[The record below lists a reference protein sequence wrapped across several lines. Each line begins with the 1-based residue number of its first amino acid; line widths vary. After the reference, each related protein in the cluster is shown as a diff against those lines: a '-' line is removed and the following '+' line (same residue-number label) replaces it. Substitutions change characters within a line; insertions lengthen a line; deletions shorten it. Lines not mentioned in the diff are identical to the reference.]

1 LTFGP
6 LAQNGH
12 QPTVRTDAGCSGL
25 RRDNRRHSPMTAPA
39 EPAPPSWRH
48 FLGRLGHIPQHIY
61 ISIRTHSCSTRRA
74 ELAPGTMFRG
84 ISPWVGLC
92 HPGTRASWY
101 VFLLSV
107 PRACELRYALFWSF
121 ACGGANCRLGS
132 GLAGCWTLVLG
143 RNRRHGFCPSAQ
155 LPRACSTSA
164 AIRFVKRWKSKPRR
178 LQVGSHIYNTSS
190 QPT

>member
-1 LTFGP
+1 MCGECGRCPLGCGHAMRAAGRRVGGVGGCLAVCLLQCRQRSAGSALWRVQRMAFG
-6 LAQNGH
+6 
-12 QPTVRTDAGCSGL
+12 
-25 RRDNRRHSPMTAPA
+25 
-39 EPAPPSWRH
+39 W
-48 FLGRLGHIPQHIY
+48 
-61 ISIRTHSCSTRRA
+61 
-74 ELAPGTMFRG
+74 
-84 ISPWVGLC
+84 W
-92 HPGTRASWY
+92 
-101 VFLLSV
+101 
-107 PRACELRYALFWSF
+107 ACELRYALFWSF